1 MIAQAASLKRK
12 FESSQLSLANYFGLT
27 VEVVSRM
34 KQCSLVRYRDRELI
48 VNSEDLQEYLVL
60 KQAA

>member
-1 MIAQAASLKRK
+1 MIAQTSILKRNS
-12 FESSQLSLANYFGLT
+12 ESVRLTFANYFGLT
-27 VEVVSRM
+27 VEVVTRM
-34 KQCSLVRYRDRELI
+34 AHCSLVRYRDRELI